1 MTWGLRIPSNMKS
14 VQRGHVKLVSV
25 IYIANIGHSGK
36 GKTVRT
42 EMRLVVVRR

>member
-25 IYIANIGHSGK
+25 IYIANTVHHDK
-36 GKTVRT
+36 GQ
-42 EMRLVVVRR
+42 